1 MKNRSLLFALTL
13 LMGVFAI
20 SCNNDDNGGETLVPL
35 IGKWNLN
42 QVGILVNNEEV
53 LIDAPQNQAG
63 CNKDYLE
70 LKVGNDANE
79 GDYDSTE
86 SPCQLTVKTGS
97 YSRTNNNLT
106 TTIDGNTKTQ
116 DIMNLS
122 TTELKVKDD
131 AGFISVYTRN

>member
-13 LMGVFAI
+13 LMGVFTI

-35 IGKWNLN
+35 VGKWNLN

-53 LIDAPQNQAG
+53 LIDAPQNEAG

-70 LKVGNDANE
+70 LKVGNDVNE
-79 GDYDSTE
+79 GDYDSTD

-131 AGFISVYTRN
+131 AGFITVYTRN